1 METGAIATVISNC
14 ERKRSLFDSEKL
26 ERVADDRNSAHLG
39 TRTQVTQAHKAVG
52 DAMPQ
57 VSYRVRCCNDILTGG
72 FTVPWL
78 LASVRSMA

>member
-39 TRTQVTQAHKAVG
+39 TRTQVTQAHKGSWRCHATSVISC
-52 DAMPQ
+52 Q
-57 VSYRVRCCNDILTGG
+57 VLQRHTDR
-72 FTVPWL
+72 WL
-78 LASVRSMA
+78 YSALVAGKRT